1 MRTPMLGIVALKLLI
16 LCKIRGLIDL
26 GEGFGSPLFFII
38 NSIMTTAHSPLAR
51 QPDQLDYASP
61 TQFRFGINQL
71 PKVEFFTI
79 NANLPGIDATPID
92 FANPFK
98 TIPIMGEKLTY
109 ANLDI
114 TFIVDEY
121 LENYQSLHNWMT
133 GIGFPTDRSEFRTF
147 RDVTSLA
154 PAGGETPSV
163 DIVSSATPDKS
174 MYSDAFLMILSNK
187 NNPIL
192 NVNFQNVFP
201 VTLSALEFTQGATD
215 VEYMTASATFA
226 YQIYKFESV

>member
-1 MRTPMLGIVALKLLI
+1 MA
-16 LCKIRGLIDL
+16 
-26 GEGFGSPLFFII
+26 
-38 NSIMTTAHSPLAR
+38 TAQSPLAR

-79 NANLPGIDATPID
+79 NANLPGIDATATS
-92 FANPFK
+92 FATPFK
-98 TIPIMGEKLTY
+98 DIPIMGEKLTY
-109 ANLDI
+109 NNLDI

-133 GIGFPTDRSEFRTF
+133 GIGFPSDRSEFRTY
-147 RDVTSLA
+147 RDVTSLT
-154 PAGGETPSV
+154 PAGGSTPPV
-163 DIVSSATPDKS
+163 DIISSATSDKA

-192 NVNFQNVFP
+192 NVVFRDIFP
-201 VTLSALEFTQGATD
+201 ITLGGLEYTQGATD
-215 VEYMTASATFA
+215 VEYITATASFA

>member
-1 MRTPMLGIVALKLLI
+1 
-16 LCKIRGLIDL
+16 
-26 GEGFGSPLFFII
+26 
-38 NSIMTTAHSPLAR
+38 MTTESSPLAR

-61 TQFRFGINQL
+61 TQFRFGIKQL

-79 NANLPGIDATPID
+79 KANLPGIEGASVD
-92 FANPFK
+92 FA
-98 TIPIMGEKLTY
+98 
-109 ANLDI
+109 I

-121 LENYQSLHNWMT
+121 LENYQSLHNWLT
-133 GIGFPTDRSEFRTF
+133 GYGFPSNRSEFRTH
-147 RDVTSLA
+147 RDVTSNT
-154 PAGGETPSV
+154 PAGGSTPSV
-163 DIVSSATPDKS
+163 DIVGAATSDKA

-201 VTLSALEFTQGATD
+201 TSLSGLDYTQGATD
-215 VEYMTASATFA
+215 VEYMTADVTFK

>member
-1 MRTPMLGIVALKLLI
+1 MA
-16 LCKIRGLIDL
+16 
-26 GEGFGSPLFFII
+26 
-38 NSIMTTAHSPLAR
+38 TASSPLAR

-61 TQFRFGINQL
+61 TQFRFGIKQL

-79 NANLPGIDATPID
+79 NANLPGIEGASID
-92 FANPFK
+92 FANPFNN
-98 TIPIMGEKLTY
+98 IPVMGDKLTY
-109 ANLDI
+109 SDLNI

-121 LENYQSLHNWMT
+121 LENYQSLHNWLT
-133 GIGFPTDRSEFRTF
+133 GYGFPSDRAEFRTH
-147 RDVTSLA
+147 RDVTSNT
-154 PAGGETPSV
+154 PAGGSTPPV
-163 DIVSSATPDKS
+163 DLVTNATPDKA

-201 VTLSALEFTQGATD
+201 TSLGDLRYSQGITD
-215 VEYMTASATFA
+215 VEYMTVDATFM